1 MTEPRKVGRRL
12 PSNRALHKRLL
23 AEMRHKQECNNDPFA
38 KDVCEGI
45 YGDRVDSNL
54 GLVEALRAVYALVGQ
69 DKQVRKII
77 EDAIEE
83 HGI

>member
-1 MTEPRKVGRRL
+1 MRL
-12 PSNRALHKRLL
+12 PSNAALLKRLL
-23 AEMRHKQECNNDPFA
+23 AEMKHKQECNDDPEYTKA
-38 KDVCEGI
+38 VCEGT
-45 YGDRVDSNL
+45 YGDRVESNL

-69 DKQVRKII
+69 NRQVRKII

>member
-1 MTEPRKVGRRL
+1 MKMAKT
-12 PSNRALHKRLL
+12 
-23 AEMRHKQECNNDPFA
+23 
-38 KDVCEGI
+38 KDVP
-45 YGDRVDSNL
+45 VVL

-69 DKQVRKII
+69 NKQVRKII

>member
-1 MTEPRKVGRRL
+1 MSKKL
-12 PSNRALHKRLL
+12 PSNRALLLRLL
-23 AEMRHKQECNNDPFA
+23 AEMKHKQECLDDKYA
-38 KDVCEGI
+38 KDVCDGI

-69 DKQVRKII
+69 NKQVRKII
-77 EDAIEE
+77 EDAIQE